1 MSVGTAPGLT
11 DIGEWTSVA
20 LNNTSAQLTGLQL
33 TNFESYYINVRAID
47 NLENA
52 SSVSYAVWTVNL

>member
-11 DIGEWTSVA
+11 DKGDWTSIS
-20 LNNTSAQLTGLQL
+20 LNNTSAQLTGLKL
-33 TNFESYYINVRAID
+33 TNFGNYYINVRAID

-52 SSVSYAVWTVNL
+52 SPVSSAVWTVDL